1 MARKYFYFDYDY
13 YGVSFCE
20 EEITTGFEKYR
31 ANSGSFTGDDVA
43 DILKKLFFE
52 GHQSSIGEHSYQ
64 GYDMTNTHDTNQ
76 EEPEE
81 TGIVAETSEE
91 SLFRIPR
98 KPYKFTPGQLW
109 ELQAVFEET
118 HYPDTLRRKELAELM
133 NVDEQKIKD
142 WFNNKR
148 AKLRK
153 IQREILKGKII
164 SPTLEEVRMKT
175 LVESKKIVI
184 FQEQVGDGLF
194 WDHQNFETHA
204 GQGLFR
210 FDSIFSKHQRLSYER
225 HIVSREIAEWVKGR
239 DDMLKTWF

>member
-20 EEITTGFEKYR
+20 EEITTESEERVAYR
-31 ANSGSFTGDDVA
+31 GDSDSFTDEVA
-43 DILKKLFFE
+43 GILQKLFCE

-64 GYDMTNTHDTNQ
+64 GCDMTNTQDTNQ
-76 EEPEE
+76 EPEE
-81 TGIVAETSEE
+81 TRNVAETSEE
-91 SLFRIPR
+91 SLFTIPR

-109 ELQAVFEET
+109 ELRAVFEET

-164 SPTLEEVRMKT
+164 TPTWEEVRMKT
-175 LVESKKIVI
+175 LAESKKIVI

-194 WDHQNFETHA
+194 WDHQNFDAHA
-204 GQGLFR
+204 GQDSPLSLLF
-210 FDSIFSKHQRLSYER
+210 H
-225 HIVSREIAEWVKGR
+225 
-239 DDMLKTWF
+239 